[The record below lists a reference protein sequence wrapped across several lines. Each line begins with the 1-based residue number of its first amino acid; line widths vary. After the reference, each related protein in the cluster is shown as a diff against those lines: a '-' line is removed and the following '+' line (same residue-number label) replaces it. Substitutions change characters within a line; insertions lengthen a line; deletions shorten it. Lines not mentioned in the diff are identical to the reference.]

1 MEEDAKCLEE
11 AENVVRWSLEH
22 IRAIRADEHYI
33 CTYDDVAKFAQGN
46 IENIKTRALDYDK
59 HEHLRNDKAD
69 MQELVLQAIAEYL
82 CGFRI
87 RVSGFE
93 EYVDGRYSAI
103 SDIAYWLQ
111 IVYGRLSSSLVECQN
126 PDYLIWYF
134 DTPIHGAWMTY
145 RPAKKSLLDLMNR
158 LMRPVK
164 ELMKKSNRHSYEVT
178 DEYLMKEYDNK
189 TNEVLMSD
197 IRGLMMDVDCCHTD
211 QNLMYL
217 SSFLLREEMYEEWI
231 SVMQHLHYPLLQ
243 GQILCHVLRSTDC
256 ISLIKAL
263 ENSDDERKL
272 VNQAI
277 LRQKWYD
284 SICRITEKL
293 RDDHVRGDIDEELIK
308 ETKKRRVAWDES
320 LAGYIESF
328 LLFSKDIFGE
338 EDTLRWASAL
348 PYFGTERDALSC
360 RVKNEIRNSV
370 IDFCSENFDM
380 QAMSA
385 DGNSIDYL
393 LVLLSHAVSVTAV
406 DLKRIEQL
414 VTELFNAIHSSK
426 SFSKGSKVT
435 NDELLLLTKL
445 CKGLSMLNEDSQQT
459 LFRRFDIAHEGY
471 NAHNGVFA
479 KGELNKHAFILSAK
493 LLLVCEEPF
502 DTDKDK
508 AKEYFKTVIGEV
520 MNNYSHLLHRHSEN
534 AYLYPMIV
542 GMLIASQKL
551 SLDKWYSDMVVDKVD
566 NFIDVLTILAQGKD
580 DLDTDV
586 ISKLQR
592 RKGVEWPLWKV
603 VFNDTSRI
611 NEIQVCE
618 NIMSKQKLK

>member
-33 CTYDDVAKFAQGN
+33 CAFDDIAKLAQGN
-46 IENIKTRALDYDK
+46 LESVKSRVLDYDK
-59 HEHLRNDKAD
+59 HEHLHNEKAD
-69 MQELVLQAIAEYL
+69 MQELILQAIAEYL

-87 RVSGFE
+87 RVAGFK
-93 EYVDGRYSAI
+93 EYEVGRYSAV

-111 IVYGRLSSSLVECQN
+111 MIYGRLSSSLAECQN
-126 PDYLIWYF
+126 SDYLIWYF

-145 RPAKKSLLDLMNR
+145 QPTKKSLLELMNR

-164 ELMKKSNRHSYEVT
+164 ELIKKSNRHSYEIT

-189 TNEVLMSD
+189 TNEELMSN

-217 SSFLLREEMYEEWI
+217 SSLLLREEMYEEWI
-231 SVMQHLHYPLLQ
+231 SVMQHLRYPLLQ
-243 GQILCHVLRSTDC
+243 GHILCHILKPTEC

-284 SICRITEKL
+284 SICMVTENL
-293 RDDHVRGDIDEELIK
+293 RDDHARVDIDEELIK
-308 ETKKRRVAWDES
+308 ETEKRRVAWDKS
-320 LAGYIESF
+320 LANNIESF
-328 LLFSKDIFGE
+328 LLLSKDIFGE
-338 EDTLRWASAL
+338 EETLRWASAL
-348 PYFGTERDALSC
+348 PYFGSERDALSC

-370 IDFCSENFDM
+370 IDCCSDKFDL

-385 DGNSIDYL
+385 DGKSIDYL
-393 LVLLSHAVSVTAV
+393 LVLLSHAVSVTVV
-406 DLKRIEQL
+406 DSKRVKQL
-414 VTELFNAIHSSK
+414 VSELFNVIHASK
-426 SFSKGSKVT
+426 CFLKGSKVS

-445 CKGLSMLNEDSQQT
+445 CKGLSLLNEDSRQT
-459 LFRRFDIAHEGY
+459 LFSRFNITHEGY
-471 NAHNGVFA
+471 NAHNGVFT
-479 KGELNKHAFILSAK
+479 KGELNKHAFVLSAK

-502 DTDKDK
+502 DTN
-508 AKEYFKTVIGEV
+508 KEQAIDYFKSVTNEV
-520 MNNYSHLLHRHSEN
+520 MDNYTHLLHGHSEN

-551 SLDKWYSDMVVDKVD
+551 SFDKWYTDMVVDKVD
-566 NFIDVLTILAQGKD
+566 NFIDVLTILAQGKEV
-580 DLDTDV
+580 LDADV
-586 ISKLQR
+586 ISKLQH
-592 RKGVEWPLWKV
+592 RKCVEWPLWEV
-603 VFNDTSRI
+603 VFNDTTRV
-611 NEIQVCE
+611 NEIQMCE
-618 NIMSKQKLK
+618 NIMSKLKLK